1 MPRSRSSKRTSPIP
15 SLGPAF
21 LALGAVFAIVFLGLA
36 SVQVRIPGNE
46 DIRIPLHTQG
56 KAQLMF
62 SISRGGTPGILDIQ
76 LKSGTGVQMTLP
88 SSWTLREVRGMDLS
102 GVTSQAPTLGGRT
115 WTITGKG
122 TTSFWMT
129 SESRSF
135 QLRNTGGNPLAI
147 TVKQIFVREN
157 RVETQEYLVTN
168 RPVQVW

>member
-1 MPRSRSSKRTSPIP
+1 MPKKKRTSPLP

-21 LALGAVFAIVFLGLA
+21 LALGAVLAIVFLGLA
-36 SVQVRIPGNE
+36 TVRVRIPGNE

-56 KAQLMF
+56 KAQIIF
-62 SISRGGTPGILDIQ
+62 SISRGGTPGIIELQ
-76 LKSGTGVQMTLP
+76 MKSGTGVQMTLP
-88 SSWTLREVRGMDLS
+88 ASWTLREVRGMDLS

-115 WTITGKG
+115 WSITGKG
-122 TTSFWMT
+122 IASFWMT
-129 SESRSF
+129 SQSRSF

-157 RVETQEYLVTN
+157 RVDTQEYLVTD